1 MDSCLLSLG
10 RLDCAVGEHLGDAFR
25 QFDAILGPIREDLR
39 LEEDVQRRKE
49 RLRVLES
56 PPRGVYLRL
65 PGDFERD
72 GEGAKLFSHCVPPRS
87 LLCVLNERDGFP
99 CEKNKMNFQL
109 RKFDINM
116 IKERC
121 EIDSRKSPMM
131 VIIGKKDT
139 GKSFLVRD
147 ILFNTQSCFPVGT
160 VISATEVANE
170 FFQHMVPSKFIH
182 DKYRP
187 EIVQNVIKRQAT
199 IKDKRNKDKN
209 ARGGSSSIDPRAFL
223 ILDDCLYDNTWIQQ
237 DSTRY
242 VFMNGRHVDLTT
254 MITMQYPLGITPNLR
269 TNVDFVFI
277 LRENIL
283 GNRRRIY
290 ENYAGMFP
298 TFEMFCQFMD
308 QCTENYE
315 CLVICNNV
323 SSNRLEDQVFWY
335 KASDHP
341 PFKLCDQSLWLDNR
355 PFQSAM
361 LAGDEYN
368 PANVQKKGPSVW
380 VKKTGEK

>member
-1 MDSCLLSLG
+1 
-10 RLDCAVGEHLGDAFR
+10 
-25 QFDAILGPIREDLR
+25 
-39 LEEDVQRRKE
+39 
-49 RLRVLES
+49 
-56 PPRGVYLRL
+56 
-65 PGDFERD
+65 
-72 GEGAKLFSHCVPPRS
+72 
-87 LLCVLNERDGFP
+87 
-99 CEKNKMNFQL
+99 MNFQL

-116 IKERC
+116 IKDRC

-147 ILFNTQSCFPVGT
+147 ILFNVQPCFPVGT
-160 VISATEVANE
+160 VISATEIANE
-170 FFQHMVPSKFIH
+170 FFQHMVPSKLIH

-187 EIVQNVIKRQAT
+187 EIVTNVIKRQANM
-199 IKDKRNKDKN
+199 KQKRNDDKK
-209 ARGGSSSIDPRAFL
+209 ARGGNSNIDPRAFL
-223 ILDDCLYDNTWIQQ
+223 ILDDCLYDAKSWINEE
-237 DSTRY
+237 STRF
-242 VFMNGRHVDLTT
+242 VFMNGRHIDLMTI
-254 MITMQYPLGITPNLR
+254 ITMQYPLGITPNLR

-298 TFEMFCQFMD
+298 TFEMFCTFMD

-323 SSNRLEDQVFWY
+323 ASNKLEDQVFWY
-335 KASDHP
+335 KAADHP
-341 PFKLCDQSLWLDNR
+341 PFRLCDQTLWVDNR
-355 PFQSAM
+355 PFQSSM
-361 LAGDEYN
+361 LSGDDYN
-368 PANVQKKGPSVW
+368 PANLQKRNAGTPVW

>member
-1 MDSCLLSLG
+1 M
-10 RLDCAVGEHLGDAFR
+10 
-25 QFDAILGPIREDLR
+25 
-39 LEEDVQRRKE
+39 
-49 RLRVLES
+49 
-56 PPRGVYLRL
+56 
-65 PGDFERD
+65 
-72 GEGAKLFSHCVPPRS
+72 
-87 LLCVLNERDGFP
+87 
-99 CEKNKMNFQL
+99 
-109 RKFDINM
+109 NM
-116 IKERC
+116 ITDRC

-131 VIIGKKDT
+131 VVIGKKDT

-147 ILFNTQSCFPVGT
+147 ILFQTQRHFPVGT

-170 FFQHMVPSKFIH
+170 FFQHMVPGKLIY
-182 DKYRP
+182 DKYDRAVV
-187 EIVQNVIKRQAT
+187 ERVIKRQAL
-199 IKDKRNKDKN
+199 IKNKRNTDKT

-223 ILDDCLYDNTWIQQ
+223 ILDDCLYDAKAWINEE
-237 DSTRY
+237 STRF
-242 VFMNGRHVDLTT
+242 VFMNGRHIDLMTI
-254 MITMQYPLGITPNLR
+254 ITMQYPLGITPNLR

-323 SSNRLEDQVFWY
+323 ASNKLEDQVFWY

-341 PFKLCDQSLWLDNR
+341 PFKLCDQALWADNK

-361 LAGDEYN
+361 LSTEEYN
-368 PANVQKKGPSVW
+368 PLAVRKKNQGPAVW
-380 VKKTGEK
+380 VKKEDPDANTRK

>member
-1 MDSCLLSLG
+1 
-10 RLDCAVGEHLGDAFR
+10 
-25 QFDAILGPIREDLR
+25 
-39 LEEDVQRRKE
+39 
-49 RLRVLES
+49 
-56 PPRGVYLRL
+56 
-65 PGDFERD
+65 
-72 GEGAKLFSHCVPPRS
+72 
-87 LLCVLNERDGFP
+87 
-99 CEKNKMNFQL
+99 
-109 RKFDINM
+109 M

-121 EIDSRKSPMM
+121 DIDSRKSPMI

-160 VISATEVANE
+160 VISGTEVANE

-182 DKYRP
+182 DKYSP
-187 EIVQNVIKRQAT
+187 DIVMNVIKRQMNV
-199 IKDKRNKDKN
+199 KQKRNQDKN
-209 ARGGSSSIDPRAFL
+209 ARGGSSNIDPRAFL
-223 ILDDCLYDNTWIQQ
+223 ILDDCLYDATWIKEE
-237 DSTRY
+237 STRY
-242 VFMNGRHVDLTT
+242 VFMNGRHVDLAT

-298 TFEMFCQFMD
+298 TFEMFCSFMD
-308 QCTENYE
+308 QCTENFE

-323 SSNRLEDQVFWY
+323 SSNKLEDQVFWY

-341 PFKLCDQSLWLDNR
+341 PFRLCDQALWANNT
-355 PFQSAM
+355 PFKSAM

-368 PANVQKKGPSVW
+368 ASLMKKKNAGPSVW
-380 VKKTGEK
+380 VRKEGDK

>member
-1 MDSCLLSLG
+1 
-10 RLDCAVGEHLGDAFR
+10 
-25 QFDAILGPIREDLR
+25 
-39 LEEDVQRRKE
+39 
-49 RLRVLES
+49 
-56 PPRGVYLRL
+56 
-65 PGDFERD
+65 
-72 GEGAKLFSHCVPPRS
+72 
-87 LLCVLNERDGFP
+87 
-99 CEKNKMNFQL
+99 MNFQL
-109 RKFDINM
+109 RKFNIEM
-116 IKERC
+116 IKDRC
-121 EIDSRKSPMM
+121 EIDSRKSPMI

-147 ILFNTQSCFPVGT
+147 ILYNCKDCFPVGT

-182 DKYRP
+182 DKYEP
-187 EIVQNVIKRQAT
+187 GIVENVLKRQMN
-199 IKDKRNKDKN
+199 IKQSRNTDKK
-209 ARGGSSSIDPRAFL
+209 ARGGSSNIDPRAFL
-223 ILDDCLYDNTWIQQ
+223 ILDDCLYDAKSWINE

-242 VFMNGRHVDLTT
+242 VFMNGRHVDLST

-298 TFEMFCQFMD
+298 TFEMFCTFMD

-323 SSNRLEDQVFWY
+323 ASNRLEDQVFWY
-335 KASDHP
+335 KAADHP
-341 PFKLCDQSLWLDNR
+341 PFRLCDPSLWADNR
-355 PFQSAM
+355 PFRSAM
-361 LAGDEYN
+361 LGSDDYN
-368 PANVQKKGPSVW
+368 PLAIKKKNTGPSVW
-380 VKKTGEK
+380 VKKEDPDKRKT